1 MAAKVSLQCT
11 MCHFKTTKLQLGK
24 AQQHFSS
31 HLQSRSRVAKE
42 GFIRTDWSRLW
53 FDSMEE
59 TEEVNSMETVMMDA
73 MPSAIVFS
81 NLPKVEQISSPC
93 SNPSPTPEDR
103 SCCPS
108 FDIQI
113 MNQGPRLDSG
123 SNNTFSED
131 FPARTPWLCVPSSGT
146 ALPRQNGDED
156 WDTQSWCTLPGSELC
171 MVPLADSLAKTDS
184 GVGDEDTQTDSKV
197 CYILPSSQQ
206 LFEDSTSAPWLRSL
220 TTKSTMTWQPHTNS

>member
-81 NLPKVEQISSPC
+81 NLPKVEQISSPS

-146 ALPRQNGDED
+146 ALPRQTMEMRTGTHN
-156 WDTQSWCTLPGSELC
+156 L
-171 MVPLADSLAKTDS
+171 
-184 GVGDEDTQTDSKV
+184 GVLSQA
-197 CYILPSSQQ
+197 PSYAWS
-206 LFEDSTSAPWLRSL
+206 P
-220 TTKSTMTWQPHTNS
+220 